1 MIGSSKTRQNCP
13 VPFRPIKGGTKL
25 PANVFRKSIVSFTVL
40 AFLPETAFAYIDPG
54 TGAMLVQALLA
65 VIAAFLF
72 YLRNP
77 KTLLSDLTSWIKR
90 LRSKRQDP

>member
-1 MIGSSKTRQNCP
+1 MIGFAKTQQNCP
-13 VPFRPIKGGTKL
+13 VPFRPVKGR
-25 PANVFRKSIVSFTVL
+25 ANLSVGVCFRSLVSFTVL
-40 AFLPETAFAYIDPG
+40 AFLPGIAYAYIDPG

-77 KTLLSDLTSWIKR
+77 KALLSDLAGWIKR
-90 LRSKRQDP
+90 LLSRRQDQ